1 MKAKEYLLQI
11 RKIDRLVENKITELE
26 HWQAIATGTTTFS
39 GTVKIGN
46 EMHAVEKVQST
57 GNKYKMEDAILKCIE
72 INKELNAE
80 IDRLV
85 DTRKE
90 VISTIEQLKP
100 SEYDVLHKIYVQ
112 NKDFQ
117 EIATAKK
124 MSYSWVTTKHGRALA
139 SLQKILDERQK
150 GEEK

>member
-11 RKIDRLVENKITELE
+11 SKIDRLVENKIAELE

-39 GTVKIGN
+39 DGDR
-46 EMHAVEKVQST
+46 VQST
-57 GNKYKMEDAILKCIE
+57 GNKYKMEDAIIKCIE

-124 MSYSWVTTKHGRALA
+124 MSYSWVTSKHGRALA
-139 SLQKILDERQK
+139 SLQKILDEREK
-150 GEEK
+150 NEEI